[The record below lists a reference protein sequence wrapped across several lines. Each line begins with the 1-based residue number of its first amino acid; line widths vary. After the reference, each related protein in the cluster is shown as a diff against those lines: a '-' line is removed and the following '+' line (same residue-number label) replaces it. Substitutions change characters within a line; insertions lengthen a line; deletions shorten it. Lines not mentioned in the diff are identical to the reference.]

1 MASAPC
7 NRQSGVYL
15 CSASSLAS
23 KRGQFGLPFI
33 RIPLSSATFSFFSSS
48 THSDLPSNSTF
59 LLQPEQI
66 LPSNLCV
73 FPLPTSNF
81 AGKRQRFKSVSAAAA
96 ASSSS
101 SPAPFE
107 NGFEGGF
114 NDPIKEEPSEGV
126 AERAWKL
133 LQTANTSLPQVVMA
147 STLLALIY
155 PPSFT
160 WFTNRYYAP
169 ALGFLMF
176 AVGINL
182 HPSDFI
188 HAFQRPWILAAGYL
202 GQFLIKPLLGV
213 LFATIGVSLLHLP
226 PAIGSGMILVSCV
239 SGAQLSNYATF
250 LVEPDMAPLSIVM
263 TAISTATAVFV
274 TPTLTL
280 LLLGKRLPVDVY
292 GMVIN
297 ITQIVVA
304 PIAAGIA
311 LNRFAASVSR
321 SIRPFMPLLSVIV
334 TSLCVGSPLAMNV
347 EAVKSPFGI
356 AVLVL
361 VLGFHSAGF
370 LLGFQLA
377 KPLFWK
383 FSDVAKIQ
391 KTISFET
398 GMQSSLLGLALANR
412 FFADPLVGLPSA
424 ISTVLM
430 SLMGFALV
438 LYWNMEKD
446 RAARVP

>member
-1 MASAPC
+1 MASSLCSCPPH
-7 NRQSGVYL
+7 VYVSSS
-15 CSASSLAS
+15 SASSLAR
-23 KRGQFGLPFI
+23 KHGQPPLPFI
-33 RIPLSSATFSFFSSS
+33 RATRTFSCFSSS
-48 THSDLPSNSTF
+48 QHG
-59 LLQPEQI
+59 
-66 LPSNLCV
+66 V
-73 FPLPTSNF
+73 
-81 AGKRQRFKSVSAAAA
+81 GQRSESVSSAAVAA

-101 SPAPFE
+101 SPSPLE
-107 NGFEGGF
+107 DEGFEETSD
-114 NDPIKEEPSEGV
+114 DPIVEQPAEGV
-126 AERAWKL
+126 AERAWKML
-133 LQTANTSLPQVVMA
+133 KTANSFLPQVVMA
-147 STLLALIY
+147 STLLALMF

-182 HPSDFI
+182 DPSNFI

-202 GQFLIKPLLGV
+202 GQFVIKPILGV
-213 LFATIGVSLLHLP
+213 LFATIGVSFLHLP

-250 LVEPDMAPLSIVM
+250 LVEPDMVPLSIVM

-274 TPTLTL
+274 TPALTL

-292 GMVIN
+292 GMIIN

-304 PIAAGIA
+304 PIVAGIA
-311 LNRFAASVSR
+311 LNRFADRLSR
-321 SIRPFMPLLSVIV
+321 SIRPVMPLLSVIV
-334 TSLCVGSPLAMNV
+334 TSLCVGSPLAMNI
-347 EAVKSPFGI
+347 EAVQSPFGFS
-356 AVLVL
+356 VLVL
-361 VLGFHSAGF
+361 VFGFHAASF

-377 KPLFWK
+377 KTLFWK
-383 FSDVAKIQ
+383 SSDVLEIQ

-430 SLMGFALV
+430 SLMGFTLV
-438 LYWNMEKD
+438 LYWNKEKE
-446 RAARVP
+446 RAAYGP